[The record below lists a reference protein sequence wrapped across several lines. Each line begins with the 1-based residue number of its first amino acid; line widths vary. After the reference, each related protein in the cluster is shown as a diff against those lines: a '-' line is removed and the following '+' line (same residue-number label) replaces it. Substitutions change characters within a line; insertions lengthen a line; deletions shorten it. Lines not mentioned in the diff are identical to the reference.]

1 MAFVYLI
8 CDSGHDNMFKI
19 GVTKTSI
26 EKRMKK
32 LQTGNS
38 FEIFLAAYH
47 ETEYPFYI
55 EKMLHK
61 RFCSDRKVGEWF
73 ELDIEKTKKFEEICQ
88 EYEKI
93 IEVMKENPFFQ
104 KNLK

>member
-19 GVTKTSI
+19 GMTKSPI
-26 EKRMKK
+26 EKRIKQ
-32 LQTGNS
+32 LQTGNGS
-38 FEIFLAAYH
+38 EIFLSAYH

-61 RFCSDRKVGEWF
+61 KFCSDRKNGEWF
-73 ELDIEKTKKFEEICQ
+73 ELSNEEAISFNKEC
-88 EYEKI
+88 EHLEKI
-93 IEVMKENPFFQ
+93 IETMKDNPFFK